1 MIKAAVIGTGNMG
14 KNHVRNYS
22 EIEVTQLVAIADKN
36 QETGNQFAE
45 QFSVNYYEDYKELIE
60 KEAPDLVSICVPTAY
75 HFEIAKYCLEKG
87 INILLEKP
95 ITMVLEDANILME
108 ISKKSSSKFYVGHIE
123 RFNPAVTKTKELIK
137 NGDLGEITAVTT
149 KRVGGFPP
157 QIQDANIAVDLAIH
171 DIDIVNYLLDQ
182 YPKSVEVHK
191 EKNHIQKRADSVEF
205 FLKYE
210 RTSAY
215 IQANW
220 ISPVKIRKLTI
231 TGTEGY
237 LEMDF
242 IKQEIEFYKS
252 NYEKF
257 KTADNDF
264 QDDIIKFSD
273 PDKITYNVAKKEPL
287 REEILHLVDCIQ
299 NDKKTDCQFA
309 VEALKIALVKDEIR
323 PHKEIES
330 VVTEENKK
338 LIK

>member
-1 MIKAAVIGTGNMG
+1 
-14 KNHVRNYS
+14 
-22 EIEVTQLVAIADKN
+22 
-36 QETGNQFAE
+36 
-45 QFSVNYYEDYKELIE
+45 
-60 KEAPDLVSICVPTAY
+60 
-75 HFEIAKYCLEKG
+75 
-87 INILLEKP
+87 
-95 ITMVLEDANILME
+95 
-108 ISKKSSSKFYVGHIE
+108 
-123 RFNPAVTKTKELIK
+123 
-137 NGDLGEITAVTT
+137 
-149 KRVGGFPP
+149 
-157 QIQDANIAVDLAIH
+157 
-171 DIDIVNYLLDQ
+171 
-182 YPKSVEVHK
+182 
-191 EKNHIQKRADSVEF
+191 
-205 FLKYE
+205 
-210 RTSAY
+210 
-215 IQANW
+215 
-220 ISPVKIRKLTI
+220 
-231 TGTEGY
+231 
-237 LEMDF
+237 MDF